1 MYVCRYV
8 CMYVNIHTHTN
19 RSLGKLWRGV
29 WEDETIFATR
39 TEDEPSFTNALKTTV
54 QEANQT
60 QVYHDLSLMQQ
71 NRRLT
76 KEADQIKLYNREQQQ
91 HTTKHHTHI

>member
-1 MYVCRYV
+1 MKQ
-8 CMYVNIHTHTN
+8 
-19 RSLGKLWRGV
+19 SLLHV
-29 WEDETIFATR
+29 P
-39 TEDEPSFTNALKTTV
+39 EDEPSFTNALKTTV

-60 QVYHDLSLMQQ
+60 QVYHDLSLMRQ

-91 HTTKHHTHI
+91 HTTQNTTHISKPTF